1 MTMTTAFVPA
11 GVHSS
16 DLLAALHRERLLV
29 KPWRLRYAAS
39 HGHIPQPFVTASGD
53 LAWRE
58 GDVPAVVSYFRNPRR
73 PGRPRKVP

>member
-1 MTMTTAFVPA
+1 MISTFVPA

-16 DLLAALHRERLLV
+16 DLLQALHRERLDV

-53 LAWRE
+53 HAWRPD
-58 GDVPAVVSYFRNPRR
+58 DVPAIAAYFKNPRR
-73 PGRPRKVP
+73 PGRPRKAT